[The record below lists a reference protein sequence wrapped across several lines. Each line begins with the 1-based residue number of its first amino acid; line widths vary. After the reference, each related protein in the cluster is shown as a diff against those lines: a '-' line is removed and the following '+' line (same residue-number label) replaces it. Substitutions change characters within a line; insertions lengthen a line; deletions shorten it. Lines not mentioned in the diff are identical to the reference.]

1 MAFITDQQTLDDLVI
16 FGKSGRSSVY
26 DLFKANTRGGALV
39 LKDMFCYPLSD
50 EEKINKRSSV
60 IRYFMKQE
68 IGFPF
73 KEEWF
78 DAVEYY
84 LCSRDERKRLVAEA
98 NTLEHKWR
106 RYTGSGTE
114 YELLHRGVL
123 AGIGIVNGVAELL
136 KLIATKGVPE
146 EYREEYE
153 RIAEI
158 VQDPNISWALQ
169 ERNTK
174 KVTYAKMVDYD
185 RMFRFEGNGQW
196 RMLLCYVYNID
207 VYVSVAKVAKERG
220 FVFGRALPPG
230 GNILDIEGV
239 YHPLL
244 EGAVPNTLNVDG
256 SNNMIFLTGAN
267 MAGKS
272 TFMKAFSISVF
283 LAHMGFPL
291 PVKRME
297 FSVRNGI
304 LTTIN
309 LPDDLGMGYSHFY
322 SEVLRVRRVAERV
335 KHLDNLIVVFDEL
348 FRGTNVKDAFDA
360 TVAVTEAFTAKRSC
374 TFIVSTHIIEAGEVL
389 RERCDNVNFMY
400 FPTVMKGGM
409 PMYTYTLTEGIT
421 NDRHGMRIIND
432 EKIVDILTAKR
443 ENRRVEAGFAVDKQ
457 TLKDLNILGQYVRDS
472 IFNVFN
478 DTCTRGGE
486 QVLEQMFENPLA
498 DVEAINERGRVF
510 EFFQGK
516 NVVFPFEKELFDQV
530 ERYLGS
536 RASSNRWVAFLN
548 ICRLKHLRHVAKE
561 KVYEMICSG
570 LSSTIKFLKIWYDF
584 NVSLGKN
591 EEDSVY
597 AKVIRETSG
606 ILESKL
612 LQSIRET
619 KKEGKFSIFE
629 LARFD
634 YVLRH
639 ICRKELRRLLE
650 IACYTDVYI
659 AVAAVAKK
667 RKFTRATA
675 CVVEEGKNCI
685 DITDVFHPR
694 LSRAVENC
702 IRIDHEHNVIFLTGA
717 NMAGKS
723 TLMKSF
729 GVAIYLA
736 HMGFPVAAKA
746 MTFAVQDGLYTSINV
761 PDNLNLGYSHF
772 YAEVLRAK
780 HVAEEVSTGKNLVV
794 VFDELFK
801 GTNVKDAYD
810 ATVAVAKAF
819 GENRNCSYIISSHI
833 TEAGYTLRECCN
845 NFKFVYLP
853 TIMKGTIPTYTYRLE
868 KGITNDRH
876 GMMMINNERIVEIIK
891 GV

>member
-1 MAFITDQQTLDDLVI
+1 MTFITDQQTLDDLAI
-16 FGKSGRSSVY
+16 FGKSGKSSVY

-39 LKDMFCYPLSD
+39 LKEMFSCPLSD
-50 EEKINKRSSV
+50 EKKINQRSSV
-60 IRYFMKQE
+60 IRYFMEQE
-68 IGFPF
+68 LGFSF
-73 KEEWF
+73 KGEWF

-84 LCSRDERKRLVAEA
+84 LSSRDERKRLVAEA
-98 NTLEHKWR
+98 NALEHKWR
-106 RYTGSGTE
+106 RYTGSETE

-136 KLIATKGVPE
+136 KLIATKGVPG

-153 RIAEI
+153 QMAEI
-158 VQDPNISWALQ
+158 LQDPNISWALR

-196 RMLLCYVYNID
+196 RVLLCYVYNID
-207 VYVSVAKVAKERG
+207 VYISVAKVARERG

-230 GNILDIEGV
+230 GNVLDIEGV

-272 TFMKAFSISVF
+272 TFMKAFAISVF

-291 PVKRME
+291 PLKRME

-309 LPDDLGMGYSHFY
+309 LPDDLSMGYSHFY

-348 FRGTNVKDAFDA
+348 FRGTNVKDAFEA
-360 TVAVTEAFTAKRSC
+360 TVAVTEAFAAKRNC
-374 TFIVSTHIIEAGEVL
+374 TFIVSTHIVEAGEVL
-389 RERCDNVNFMY
+389 RKRCNNVNFMY
-400 FPTVMKGGM
+400 FPTVMKGGI

-421 NDRHGMRIIND
+421 NDRHGMRIINN
-432 EKIVDILTAKR
+432 EKIVDILAVKR
-443 ENRRVEAGFAVDKQ
+443 ENKREKVGFAVDKQ

-478 DTCTRGGE
+478 DTCTRGGR
-486 QVLEQMFENPLA
+486 QVLEQMFEHPLA

-516 NVVFPFEKELFDQV
+516 DVVFPFGKELFDQV
-530 ERYLGS
+530 EQYLGS
-536 RASSNRWVAFLN
+536 RVSSNRWVAFLN
-548 ICRLKHLRHVAKE
+548 ICRLKLSRHVVKE
-561 KVYEMICSG
+561 NVYEMVCSG
-570 LSSTIKFLKIWYDF
+570 LLSTIKFLKIWYDF
-584 NVSLGKN
+584 NVSLDKN
-591 EEDSVY
+591 KEDAVY
-597 AKVIRETSG
+597 AEVIRETFG

-619 KKEGKFSIFE
+619 KEEGEFSIFE

-634 YVLRH
+634 YVLRYT
-639 ICRKELRRLLE
+639 CRKELRRLLE

-667 RKFTRATA
+667 RKFTRAMA
-675 CVVEEGKNCI
+675 CVVEEGKNRI
-685 DITDVFHPR
+685 DITDVFHPQ
-694 LSRAVENC
+694 LPGAVGNS
-702 IRIDHEHNVIFLTGA
+702 IRMDHEHNVIFLTGA

-723 TLMKSF
+723 TLMRSL
-729 GVAIYLA
+729 GIAIYLA

-746 MTFAVQDGLYTSINV
+746 MEFTVQDGLYTSINV
-761 PDNLNLGYSHF
+761 SDNLNLGYSHF
-772 YAEVLRAK
+772 YAEVLRVK
-780 HVAEEVSTGKNLVV
+780 QVAEEVSSGKNLVII
-794 VFDELFK
+794 FDELFK

-810 ATVAVAKAF
+810 ATISVVKAF
-819 GENRNCSYIISSHI
+819 GENRNCSYIISTHI
-833 TEAGYTLRECCN
+833 TEAGYSLRECCD
-845 NFKFVYLP
+845 NFEFVYLP
-853 TIMKGTIPTYTYRLE
+853 TFMRGTIPTYTYRLE
-868 KGITNDRH
+868 EGITDNRY
-876 GMMMINNERIVEIIK
+876 GMIIIDNERIVEIIK
-891 GV
+891 G

>member
-1 MAFITDQQTLDDLVI
+1 
-16 FGKSGRSSVY
+16 
-26 DLFKANTRGGALV
+26 
-39 LKDMFCYPLSD
+39 
-50 EEKINKRSSV
+50 
-60 IRYFMKQE
+60 
-68 IGFPF
+68 
-73 KEEWF
+73 
-78 DAVEYY
+78 
-84 LCSRDERKRLVAEA
+84 
-98 NTLEHKWR
+98 
-106 RYTGSGTE
+106 
-114 YELLHRGVL
+114 
-123 AGIGIVNGVAELL
+123 
-136 KLIATKGVPE
+136 
-146 EYREEYE
+146 
-153 RIAEI
+153 
-158 VQDPNISWALQ
+158 
-169 ERNTK
+169 
-174 KVTYAKMVDYD
+174 
-185 RMFRFEGNGQW
+185 
-196 RMLLCYVYNID
+196 MLLCYVYNID
-207 VYVSVAKVAKERG
+207 VYVSVAKVARERG

-309 LPDDLGMGYSHFY
+309 LPDDLSMGYSHFY

-360 TVAVTEAFTAKRSC
+360 TVAVTEAFAAKRSC

-443 ENRRVEAGFAVDKQ
+443 ENRREEAGFAVDKQ

-516 NVVFPFEKELFDQV
+516 DVVFPFEKELFDLV

-694 LSRAVENC
+694 LPRAVENC
-702 IRIDHEHNVIFLTGA
+702 IRIDYEHNVIFLTGA

-780 HVAEEVSTGKNLVV
+780 HVAEEVSAGKNLVV

-833 TEAGYTLRECCN
+833 TEAGYTLRECCD

-853 TIMKGTIPTYTYRLE
+853 TLMRGTIPTYTYRLE
-868 KGITNDRH
+868 EGITNDRH
-876 GMMMINNERIVEIIK
+876 GMMIIDNERIVEIIK